1 MCLPIGYENWDFK
14 SKADANSNPQSPDPY
29 SNAKTNPYPVYP
41 EAEMVKISTCFKS

>member
-29 SNAKTNPYPVYP
+29 SNAKANPDPVYP
-41 EAEMVKISTCFKS
+41 EAEMGNIGANFKA